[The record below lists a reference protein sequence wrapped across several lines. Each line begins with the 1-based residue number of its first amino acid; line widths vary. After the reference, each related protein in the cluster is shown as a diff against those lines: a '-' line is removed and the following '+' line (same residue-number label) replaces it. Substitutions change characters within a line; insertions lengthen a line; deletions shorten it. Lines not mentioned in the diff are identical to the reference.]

1 LTPFY
6 GLVNP
11 KKGQKMTSIA
21 PLSTGASQQG
31 TQVSKNKEPVM
42 GTNPDHSQG
51 DSPPIPGEI
60 VNLSDTSLKL
70 SAAAPAGGG
79 QTAPLANK
87 EQARQALNKL
97 IAGFQS
103 DPSKA
108 LAANS
113 NLFSSTVKSLLG

>member
-1 LTPFY
+1 
-6 GLVNP
+6 
-11 KKGQKMTSIA
+11 MTSIM

-31 TQVSKNKEPVM
+31 TQVSKNKEPAI
-42 GTNPDHSQG
+42 GTNPDHNQG
-51 DSPPIPGEI
+51 DSPNIPGEM

-70 SAAAPAGGG
+70 SAATPIGSGQAAPI
-79 QTAPLANK
+79 TNK
-87 EQARQALNKL
+87 EQARQSLSQL